1 MQLGRRRQV
10 AKPRG
15 EGGAAA
21 VEFAVVSVLLLTLIM
36 GLIVFG
42 ALLAQRLA
50 LSNAARQAARFGVVE
65 GNECSAIINEARD
78 NANSLA
84 MVGDDVDVDIGR
96 AGFTCGS
103 GEPCA
108 ESAQADSVRVEL
120 TYESELLVP
129 LPGLPESVELHGVGE
144 FRCEFS

>member
-1 MQLGRRRQV
+1 M
-10 AKPRG
+10 
-15 EGGAAA
+15 
-21 VEFAVVSVLLLTLIM
+21 EFAIVSVLLLTLIL
-36 GLIVFG
+36 GIIVFG
-42 ALLAQRLA
+42 ALLSQRLA

-65 GNECSAIINEARD
+65 GNECSAITNEARD

-84 MVGDDVDVDIGR
+84 MVGDDVDVDISR
-96 AGFTCGS
+96 ADFTCGS

-108 ESAQADSVRVEL
+108 DSAQADSVRVEL